1 MLSLIKEFFKKEKI
15 VEREMTKEEVV
26 KDIFVNTDKNSSD
39 LVLDI
44 NEVDIKNLSEEE
56 EPSYPPIIDGLKIIE
71 PIELIKRQKSIIAQ
85 IRTAS
90 GYGIDTNDEFFNKF
104 YLEPIMRYA
113 SLVQELPA
121 SEYDHHRGAGGLF
134 EHSLEVS
141 LNALKISKGYFLPPI
156 GTVEIEHERKKK
168 WEYAAWLIALLH
180 DAGKPMTMM
189 KIISEKGSSWSS
201 YTTPL
206 YEWAMSESIS
216 RYVIV
221 WNDNRKYEDH
231 KRAAVSWFYK
241 IATKEILDY
250 LQSSEDRLIEEI
262 TFALTDYSHSQSYLS
277 NIVRKSDSISVQL
290 DFERRVNRIL
300 GKKRVSLSTEFI
312 NSIRH
317 LKNVSWNNLGYNK
330 PNSMVWVIDG
340 DVYLSWPDSIR
351 IILNE
356 LQNRNISVPSDYIQ
370 ATQILES
377 KRLIVSPSSGGVFV
391 FKPKEYEDVVQ
402 LIRLAGPTLYF
413 DGDVLPVSA
422 EGMFTNFE
430 LQRKQEAIKKYIENA
445 IEAGE
450 DIDVVSQDLNQRIY
464 RDDKNEI
471 NISNKTTVAPKVF
484 SSKMSASEI
493 LEAQN
498 EVNSIKKVEENKPLL
513 SDKKDSE
520 QVELI
525 LEDDSNNSKTL
536 NGTSIKIKTQ
546 KTEDKKPFFKLKSKE
561 ETNNQTQENSHQ
573 ENDKKVVN
581 TKTEIKPEVKD
592 VKKEIK
598 EKAQI
603 VENAKKQH
611 IENNDGVSRINATNK
626 IKNMKEGLMFS
637 NINGVLDPETNL
649 IILEQSTITSKK
661 KAEEYLRSKKQA
673 GAFIKELAEKIKSG
687 HIQRISAE
695 ESPVHSTKKIS
706 NVPLIILDF
715 EFVCKEIGRASPQ
728 SALKALKEYQMIICQ
743 SNSIGENCY
752 FDYIVKRENAFKKEK
767 RVLLNQD
774 VSEAILYY
782 AEIKKAEEDK
792 QISDKIEI
800 EDKYSGGIKL
810 NKFTLQ
816 FFDLIVNAIKQGKDF
831 KIDIAK
837 SIVWVDTKFIV
848 GFMNENIKD
857 EVLFKTELESNIDK
871 STTERIAGKQYVY
884 LPEKWMKEVIQHVSK
899 K

>member
-85 IRTAS
+85 IRSAS

-241 IATKEILDY
+241 IATKEIIDY

-525 LEDDSNNSKTL
+525 LEDDNNSKTL

-561 ETNNQTQENSHQ
+561 ETNNQTQDNSHQ

-581 TKTEIKPEVKD
+581 TKTETKPEARD

-752 FDYIVKRENAFKKEK
+752 FDYIVKRENTFKKEK

>member
-39 LVLDI
+39 LVLDV

-85 IRTAS
+85 IRSAS

-168 WEYAAWLIALLH
+168 WEYATWLIALLH

-189 KIISEKGSSWSS
+189 KIISEKGSSWPS

-317 LKNVSWNNLGYNK
+317 FKNVSWNNLGYNK

-525 LEDDSNNSKTL
+525 LEDDSNNSKTI

-561 ETNNQTQENSHQ
+561 ETNNQTQDNSHQ
-573 ENDKKVVN
+573 ENDKKAVN

-752 FDYIVKRENAFKKEK
+752 FDYIVKRENTFKKEK

-782 AEIKKAEEDK
+782 AEIKKAEEYK